1 MNVTLTGVE
10 LFSIRCGINQ
20 AVQLPNVDQIIVI
33 MDTIPAARCIFDL
46 STYPLQLH
54 SIAVS
59 HDLRVF
65 FNRNSN
71 NTISFWDCF
80 SSNKWSSYLAVNKE
94 TKHFKPTLLFSANL
108 HRNLAK
114 KKNAIQS

>member
-1 MNVTLTGVE
+1 MNITLTEVE

-33 MDTIPAARCIFDL
+33 MDAIPATRCIFDL
-46 STYPLQLH
+46 STYPFQLH
-54 SIAVS
+54 SITVF
-59 HDLRVF
+59 HNLRVF

-80 SSNKWSSYLAVNKE
+80 SSNKWSSHLAVDKE
-94 TKHFKPTLLFSANL
+94 TKHFRPTLFFPANL
-108 HRNLAK
+108 HGNLAK